1 MESLNQT
8 SVERITTELRT
19 LISEIIEVPEDQI
32 REDVPFEALGVDS
45 LIALEIVA
53 SVEKK
58 YRIHI
63 PEEELEHIKSFGD
76 TISLVTGHLS
86 RT

>member
-1 MESLNQT
+1 MEPVNDLT
-8 SVERITTELRT
+8 VERITTELRT

-32 REDVPFEALGVDS
+32 KEDVPFETLGVDS
-45 LIALEIVA
+45 LIALEIIA

-63 PEEELEHIKSFGD
+63 PEEQLEQVKSFRD
-76 TISLVTGHLS
+76 TIALVTGHFV
-86 RT
+86 R